1 VFVRPVTVHEVELVV
16 HVNVPVVEITLYHLI
31 SAPPSVAADHVTTIF
46 VLRPIEVGVPGF
58 PGVVDGTTVVEGVD
72 VGLVPLALWAFT
84 VNVYDVPFVNVGTV
98 QVSGPCVHV
107 QVFDPGLEV
116 TV

>member
-1 VFVRPVTVHEVELVV
+1 MITLPFVAGAVHETVTLPSPGVTVGAAGFAGS
-16 HVNVPVVEITLYHLI
+16 PYG
-31 SAPPSVAADHVTTIF
+31 VAA
-46 VLRPIEVGVPGF
+46 
-58 PGVVDGTTVVEGVD
+58 VEGVD
-72 VGLVPLALWAFT
+72 VGPVPLALWAFT

>member
-1 VFVRPVTVHEVELVV
+1 MIAR
-16 HVNVPVVEITLYHLI
+16 
-31 SAPPSVAADHVTTIF
+31 PSVAGAVHETVTLPSPGITIGAAGFAGTPYGVAD
-46 VLRPIEVGVPGF
+46 
-58 PGVVDGTTVVEGVD
+58 DDGVD
-72 VGLVPLALWAFT
+72 VGPVPLELWAFT